1 MKIIQ
6 ICAAYKPA
14 YVYGGPTMSVS
25 KLSEELVKAGE
36 DVMVLTT
43 TANGKEELDVPTGKE
58 ILVDGV
64 KVYYFKR
71 LTKDHTHFSPSL
83 LSFLHQTIK
92 SAKRQTPN
100 AKHNMLNP
108 KLVVHIHA
116 WWNLVS
122 IFAAL
127 VAKWHGVKVILS
139 PRGMLTSYSL
149 NNRNSKFKDA
159 IHLFLGKRLLKYAHI
174 HATSEKE
181 RKDVLQTCEVNG
193 VTVIPNFVRFPH
205 SLRSEIGGWSKT
217 GVSNNSEPIT
227 YKLLFLSRIEEKK
240 GLELLFKALS
250 QVNIPYQLSIAGT
263 GEESYVKSLQTLV
276 SDLGIAS
283 RIDWL
288 GHVANEQK
296 FDLLAQSDL
305 MVLTS
310 YNENFANVVIES
322 LAMGTP
328 VLISEEVGLADYV
341 AANNLGWVV
350 PLNVEEIAS
359 ALLASFNDAEKRKA
373 IRIEGISLIREDF
386 EAHKLSQNYSAFYKS
401 I

>member
-25 KLSEELVKAGE
+25 KLSEELVKAGQE
-36 DVMVLTT
+36 VMVLTT
-43 TANGKEELDVPTGKE
+43 TANGKEELDVPIAKE
-58 ILVDGV
+58 TVVDGV

-83 LSFLHQTIK
+83 FWFLHQTLK
-92 SAKRQTPN
+92 NAKRQRPNATRNTPN
-100 AKHNMLNP
+100 P
-108 KLVVHIHA
+108 QLVVHIHA

-122 IFAAL
+122 IFSAL

-159 IHLFLGKRLLKYAHI
+159 IHFFLGKRLLKYAHI

-181 RKDVLQTCEVNG
+181 RKDVLQTCKVNG
-193 VTVIPNFVRFPH
+193 VTVVPNFVRFPEAVDLSH
-205 SLRSEIGGWSKT
+205 TEHLNTSSD
-217 GVSNNSEPIT
+217 T

-240 GLELLFKALS
+240 GLELLFKALAE
-250 QVNIPYQLSIAGT
+250 VTIPYELSIAGT
-263 GEESYVKSLQTLV
+263 GEENYIQSLKSLADGL
-276 SDLGIAS
+276 DIAS
-283 RIDWL
+283 NIKWL
-288 GHVANEQK
+288 GHIEKQSK
-296 FDLLAQSDL
+296 FDLIAASDL

-310 YNENFANVVIES
+310 YNENFANVVVES

-341 AANNLGWVV
+341 VANKLGWITS
-350 PLNVEEIAS
+350 LDVEAIVRNIELS
-359 ALLASFNDAEKRKA
+359 YKDLTKRTY
-373 IRIEGISLIREDF
+373 IRETAPTLIQHDF
-386 EAHKLSQNYSAFYKS
+386 EESRLAKTYIKLYSKQL
-401 I
+401 

>member
-25 KLSEELVKAGE
+25 KLSEELVKAGQ

-43 TANGKEELDVPTGKE
+43 TANGKEELDVPNGKE
-58 ILVDGV
+58 TVVDGV

-71 LTKDHTHFSPSL
+71 LTKDHTHFSPGL
-83 LSFLHQTIK
+83 FWFLHQTLKNAK
-92 SAKRQTPN
+92 SQTPN
-100 AKHNMLNP
+100 ATSNTPNP
-108 KLVVHIHA
+108 QLVVHIHA

-122 IFAAL
+122 IFSAL
-127 VAKWHGVKVILS
+127 VAKWNGVKVILS

-159 IHLFLGKRLLKYAHI
+159 IHFFLGKRLLKYAHI

-181 RKDVLQTCEVNG
+181 RQDVLQTCKVNG
-193 VTVIPNFVRFPH
+193 VTVVPNFVRFPEVVD
-205 SLRSEIGGWSKT
+205 L
-217 GVSNNSEPIT
+217 SNTEHLNISSDT

-240 GLELLFKALS
+240 GLELLFKALAE
-250 QVNIPYQLSIAGT
+250 VTIPYQLSIAGT
-263 GEESYVKSLQTLV
+263 GEENYIQSLKTLAKELKIT
-276 SDLGIAS
+276 SK
-283 RIDWL
+283 IDWL
-288 GHVANEQK
+288 GHINNEQK
-296 FDLLAQSDL
+296 FELLAQSDL

-310 YNENFANVVIES
+310 YNENFANVVVES

-341 AANNLGWVV
+341 MANNLGWVA
-350 PLNVEEIAS
+350 PLTVEEIANTLIS
-359 ALLASFNDAEKRKA
+359 SFEDNGKRNSVRTNA
-373 IRIEGISLIREDF
+373 ISLIRKDF
-386 EAHKLSQNYSAFYKS
+386 NEHKLSQNYIALYKR

>member
-1 MKIIQ
+1 
-6 ICAAYKPA
+6 
-14 YVYGGPTMSVS
+14 MSVS

-58 ILVDGV
+58 TLVDGV

-100 AKHNMLNP
+100 ARRNTLNP
-108 KLVVHIHA
+108 QLIVHIHA

-127 VAKWHGVKVILS
+127 IAKWHGVKVILS

-149 NNRNSKFKDA
+149 NNRNSKVKDV
-159 IHLFLGKRLLKYAHI
+159 IHFFLGKRLLKYAHI

-193 VTVIPNFVRFPH
+193 VTVIPNFVRFP
-205 SLRSEIGGWSKT
+205 SSNGFSNER
-217 GVSNNSEPIT
+217 VSNSQSDS

-240 GLELLFKALS
+240 GLELLFGALAS
-250 QVNIPYQLSIAGT
+250 TNIPYQLSIAGT
-263 GEESYVKSLQTLV
+263 GEKSYIKSLQTLATE
-276 SDLGIAS
+276 LGIS
-283 RIDWL
+283 SKITWL
-288 GHVANEQK
+288 GHIEKQSK
-296 FDLLAQSDL
+296 FDIIAASDL

-310 YNENFANVVIES
+310 YNENFANVVVES

-328 VLISEEVGLADYV
+328 VLISKEVGLADYV
-341 AANNLGWVV
+341 AANKVGWITS
-350 PLNVEEIAS
+350 LDVEAIIRNIELS
-359 ALLASFNDAEKRKA
+359 YKDLTKRA
-373 IRIEGISLIREDF
+373 YIRETVPTLIQHDF
-386 EAHKLSQNYSAFYKS
+386 EESRLAADYKKMY
-401 I
+401 